1 MSDLALA
8 QSLRIWQLTN
18 MFELLSLNQRFRAAA
33 E

>member
-8 QSLRIWQLTN
+8 QLLRIRQLAN
-18 MFELLSLNQRFRAAA
+18 KFELLSLNQRFRAAA